1 MWWWGCFVE
10 SKDGRL
16 KERIERWD
24 FRCRGERSVEEE
36 GKGGCFSP
44 HSLLQATDFFQFSI
58 HHSLMNLSV
67 LPTSVCVCLN
77 ERKV

>member
-1 MWWWGCFVE
+1 M
-10 SKDGRL
+10 
-16 KERIERWD
+16 
-24 FRCRGERSVEEE
+24 EEE